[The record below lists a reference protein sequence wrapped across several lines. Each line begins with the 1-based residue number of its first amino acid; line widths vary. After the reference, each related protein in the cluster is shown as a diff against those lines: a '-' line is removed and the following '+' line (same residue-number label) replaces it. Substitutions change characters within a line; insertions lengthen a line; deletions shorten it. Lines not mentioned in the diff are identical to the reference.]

1 MNINKTIDKTN
12 NQIKNINNKN
22 ANQDKE
28 IETLK
33 TLLDEKIKEIDAI
46 KETLT
51 NKGTDIENL
60 SKGINNLQDKVI
72 QKGTVVFFDINT
84 YSTLGGCP
92 QGWTNISSGKTGK
105 YIMLDSNKNAGNVN
119 DAYFP
124 NHWHGVGAFDQDINN
139 DMLFY
144 ARNHQ
149 SNNIGINGN
158 GFYKMWGD
166 AYNNSE
172 NKGAENYKFEDT
184 LWNQVVST
192 RPAAK
197 GIGTTSDIYTGN
209 SNTATVAT
217 NKIEVKPASLSVIA
231 CRKD

>member
-1 MNINKTIDKTN
+1 MDINKTIDKTN
-12 NQIKNINNKN
+12 NQIK
-22 ANQDKE
+22 
-28 IETLK
+28 
-33 TLLDEKIKEIDAI
+33 
-46 KETLT
+46 
-51 NKGTDIENL
+51 
-60 SKGINNLQDKVI
+60 
-72 QKGTVVFFDINT
+72 
-84 YSTLGGCP
+84 
-92 QGWTNISSGKTGK
+92 
-105 YIMLDSNKNAGNVN
+105 NVN

-166 AYNNSE
+166 SYDNSQ

-192 RPAAK
+192 RPAPK
-197 GIGTTSDIYTGN
+197 G
-209 SNTATVAT
+209 
-217 NKIEVKPASLSVIA
+217 
-231 CRKD
+231 